1 MPSDRLVLV
10 SSTSASGILIFVICF
25 SMIDIGFMYL
35 NGTGIPQNDDLAY
48 HYFKLS
54 AEQNNI
60 YGCYNLGTDATP

>member
-1 MPSDRLVLV
+1 
-10 SSTSASGILIFVICF
+10 
-25 SMIDIGFMYL
+25 MIDIGFMYL